1 MKFQHTASHNLSYFP
16 FPSSTYLHVGGG
28 QGAPPTP
35 EKRDVVYRPLRFPQA
50 DRQDSH
56 GSGMPEQL
64 PPNLGEKQDPW
75 ANLEVLPSLH
85 VASVVQVS
93 LREHW

>member
-1 MKFQHTASHNLSYFP
+1 MISLYLNGKTQQ
-16 FPSSTYLHVGGG
+16 SSLWSSPK
-28 QGAPPTP
+28 PPTP
-35 EKRDVVYRPLRFPQA
+35 EKRDVVYRPLRFPHA

-93 LREHW
+93 LLEHW